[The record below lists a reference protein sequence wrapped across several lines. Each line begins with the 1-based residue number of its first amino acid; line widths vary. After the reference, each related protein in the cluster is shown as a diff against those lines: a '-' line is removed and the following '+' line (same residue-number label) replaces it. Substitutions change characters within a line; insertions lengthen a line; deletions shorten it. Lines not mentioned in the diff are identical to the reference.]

1 MEKNNENRVIAIT
14 KENGLL
20 SEVTSNEHVLL
31 VDEPESLGGTNKAM
45 TPSQLLCSSLASCT
59 SITLRMYSNRKSWKL
74 GVISVQVDLLKDTEN
89 QDYFERK
96 ISFSNKLT
104 EEQKERLFKIANACP
119 IHKILEKGNKIETQ
133 IIN

>member
-1 MEKNNENRVIAIT
+1 MEKENENSVIAVT
-14 KENGLL
+14 NEKELL
-20 SEVTSNEHVLL
+20 TQVTSKEHTLL

-59 SITLRMYSNRKSWKL
+59 SITLHMYCQRKNWEV
-74 GVISVQVDLLKDTEN
+74 GVISVQADLLKDSEN

-104 EEQKERLFKIANACP
+104 TEQNDRLLKIANACP
-119 IHKILEKGNKIETQ
+119 MHKILEKGSKIETQ